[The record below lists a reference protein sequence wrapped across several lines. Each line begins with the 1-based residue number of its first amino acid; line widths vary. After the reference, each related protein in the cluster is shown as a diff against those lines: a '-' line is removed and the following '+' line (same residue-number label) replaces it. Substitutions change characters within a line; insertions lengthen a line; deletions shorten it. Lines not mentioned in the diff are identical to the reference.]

1 MSDIT
6 LSNLTKRF
14 GDVTAVDGV
23 DLEVRDGELL
33 VLVGPSGCGKTT
45 LLRTIAGLEE
55 PDAGEIA
62 FDGRPMTDVPARKRD
77 VGLVFQ
83 DYALFPN
90 MDVRE
95 NLGFNLRM
103 RGGADDPDAEVR
115 EIAALLDVGG
125 LLDRRVDQLS
135 GGQKQRVALGRAI
148 AGEPAVFLLDE
159 PFANLDAS
167 LRDRLR
173 TEIARLQDEL
183 GITTVHVTHDQHEAM
198 TMGDRIAVMEGGR
211 IQQVGTPEA
220 VYAEPANRFVAR
232 FVGSPTM
239 TLLDGR
245 LDPVAGEVQV
255 GGAPEEASLPAPPSL
270 TSRDDGTT
278 AADGN
283 STPTDLVIGIRP
295 EHVELGDAGPECLV
309 AEVGHVEFA
318 GADAFVYLDTET
330 AEEVVARV
338 APDADVTVGE
348 TVSVRFDPDRLHLFD
363 AGSGERI
370 GESE

>member
-1 MSDIT
+1 MSEIA
-6 LSNLTKRF
+6 LSNLTKRY
-14 GDVTAVDGV
+14 GGVTAVDGV
-23 DLEVRDGELL
+23 DLEVHDGELL

-45 LLRTIAGLEE
+45 LLRTIAGLEAPE
-55 PDAGEIA
+55 EGEVS
-62 FDGRPMTDVPARKRD
+62 FDGRPMNGVPARKRD

-115 EIAALLDVGG
+115 EIAALLGVDD
-125 LLDRRVDQLS
+125 LLDRHVDQLS

-148 AGEPAVFLLDE
+148 AGEPTAFLLDE

-167 LRDRLR
+167 LRNRLR
-173 TEIARLQDEL
+173 TEISRIQDDL

-198 TMGDRIAVMEGGR
+198 TMGDRIAVMDDGR
-211 IQQVGTPEA
+211 IQQVGTPET

-245 LDPVAGEVQV
+245 LDPATGTIGVGE
-255 GGAPEEASLPAPPSL
+255 GSLPAPATL
-270 TSRDDGTT
+270 AREDGDPTPE
-278 AADGN
+278 GGGQ
-283 STPTDLVIGIRP
+283 TPTDLLVGIRP
-295 EHVELGDAGPECLV
+295 EHVELDDFGPGRLV

-318 GADAFVYLDTET
+318 GADAFVYLDPGD
-330 AEEVVARV
+330 AGEVVARV
-338 APDADVTVGE
+338 DADTDVAVGDTVG
-348 TVSVRFDPDRLHLFD
+348 VRFDPARLHLFD
-363 AGSGERI
+363 PETGDRLVDDPD
-370 GESE
+370 